1 MFENKDTPKTPL
13 SDYGEFALIEHL
25 TKSFKLENESSII
38 GIGDDS
44 AVIGYKSN
52 LSLITSDILVEGV
65 HFDLSYMPLKHLG
78 YKSVIVNIS
87 DIYACLLYTSP
98 SPRDRG

>member
-1 MFENKDTPKTPL
+1 MFSKDTPKTPL

-65 HFDLSYMPLKHLG
+65 HL
-78 YKSVIVNIS
+78 
-87 DIYACLLYTSP
+87 IYLTCH
-98 SPRDRG
+98 

>member
-44 AVIGYKSN
+44 AVIGYKSK
-52 LSLITSDILVEGV
+52 LLEFYSDMINNIETDEFWV
-65 HFDLSYMPLKHLG
+65 DLNKNNW
-78 YKSVIVNIS
+78 YKKKA
-87 DIYACLLYTSP
+87 YY
-98 SPRDRG
+98 G

>member
-65 HFDLSYMPLKHLG
+65 HFDSITIFFKFFSNL
-78 YKSVIVNIS
+78 
-87 DIYACLLYTSP
+87 
-98 SPRDRG
+98 